1 VLDSFLIAEVISNT
15 LKLDLSFK
23 RPLDF
28 SITGFVSMIEIYGIR
43 NAINAI
49 LL

>member
-1 VLDSFLIAEVISNT
+1 MFDSFLIAEAISNT

-23 RPLDF
+23 HPLDF
-28 SITGFVSMIEIYGIR
+28 SITGFVSVIEIYGVR
-43 NAINAI
+43 NAINAT